1 MDENKYSDD
10 PKLQKQPNQIKTDL
24 SQKRRKKTFEDI
36 KSL

>member
-10 PKLQKQPNQIKTDL
+10 PKQPKQPKQIKTVL

>member
-10 PKLQKQPNQIKTDL
+10 PKQPKQIKTDL

>member
-10 PKLQKQPNQIKTDL
+10 PKLPKQPKQIKTVL